1 MYKLNDKKRM
11 NYLTFLKE
19 QFQITKDALYN
30 EEKNKINKTL
40 HQTLKYYE
48 EQNIAYDIFV
58 GYYDYDGMNLDKHI
72 NGNGADGE
80 MIDDGYDFVDYLKDY
95 YDDLDFS
102 AMVQLQVR
110 FDDYDKETLFIEY
123 NGYELFYYIEETTS
137 LLDAIKL
144 LEKDFDERGEE

>member
-1 MYKLNDKKRM
+1 MGKLNYEQM
-11 NYLTFLKE
+11 TFLKE
-19 QFQITKDALYN
+19 QFYNLKNEIYKQEKKQINEMLHQALKDY
-30 EEKNKINKTL
+30 EEK
-40 HQTLKYYE
+40 
-48 EQNIAYDIFV
+48 NIAYDIFV

-80 MIDDGYDFVDYLKDY
+80 MIDNGFDFVDYLKDY

-110 FDDYDKETLFIEY
+110 FDDLEKETLYIEY

-137 LLDAIKL
+137 LYQGLKT
-144 LEKDFDERGEE
+144 LEKDFDERGEK